1 MSVGKK
7 EETEYRFVFDDEKK
21 NNKSTLLKIITFFPG
36 IRYKDLSRVAKLNNG
51 TLSHHL
57 NKLEKNASIKVL
69 RTENSNITRYYP
81 ASISSDETTIRG
93 YLKIKTAKQIITLL
107 YNKKF
112 CTFNDVALHIGK
124 APSTTSWHLK
134 RLYEAE
140 VITRTKRDNISGY
153 SLKNPK
159 LIEKLFGTTNNTLA
173 DRSADNYSILIEGL

>member
-1 MSVGKK
+1 MILGEK
-7 EETEYRFVFDDEKK
+7 EEAGYGFAFDEKK
-21 NNKSTLLKIITFFPG
+21 DKKNILLKIITFFPG

-57 NKLEKNASIKVL
+57 TTLEKNASIKVL

-81 ASISSDETTIRG
+81 ASIPSDETIIRG
-93 YLKIKTAKQIITLL
+93 YLKIKTTKQIITLL
-107 YNKKF
+107 YNKKS
-112 CTFNDVALHIGK
+112 CTFNEVVLHIDK

-140 VITRTKRDNISGY
+140 VISRTKRGDISEY

-159 LIEKLFGTTNNTLA
+159 LVEKLFETTNNTLV
-173 DRSADNYSILIEGL
+173 DRSADNYSTLIENL